1 MSDKNMPRAE
11 VKVIQ
16 SSFDTFQSPIKKSE
30 KSEQLDP
37 AVNVSASEWIPHR
50 IDMNGLRE
58 LVETSTIL
66 PQCIKAYKNNIAGFG
81 ISVEY
86 IDDIEEN
93 EETKAEWVALERIL
107 SLLNLD
113 TDTKEVF
120 EKVVKAR
127 ETFGISYIECIR
139 NFNGEVVEI
148 QFINDTPSVH
158 MTYPQE
164 PYIDMDYIYRGE
176 KISRKRKFRK
186 FKQEIAGKTV
196 YFKEFGDP
204 RIMDKRNGQYV
215 DNLEID
221 YQANELLD
229 FVEGDGYYGTVRW
242 IGQVIVVDGNYR
254 AELLNNN
261 YFRNGRHIPMMI
273 IVKGGTLSDE
283 SFDKLKSY
291 MNDIKGENGQH
302 AFMILET
309 EKTES
314 TADFESGGT
323 GPDIEIKDLANIL
336 QKDELFQEY
345 QENGRKKVQSSFLLP
360 DLYTGYTT
368 DFNRATAQTAMEITE
383 KQVFQPERASLAW
396 IVNNKLL
403 NGYGFKYVK
412 AVFDA
417 PDITNPD
424 DIMKILNVTER
435 AGGMTMNDA
444 RKLTMDTLGL
454 ESEDYPEAFNMD
466 DIGNVPLAVI
476 KSMPALYNHG
486 NDEDSEHI
494 DDTVADGFII
504 GDDVKRGLDEQI
516 EKAERARE
524 DEIVSVMKEVRKTLL
539 AMGGD
544 ANA

>member
-1 MSDKNMPRAE
+1 M
-11 VKVIQ
+11 
-16 SSFDTFQSPIKKSE
+16 
-30 KSEQLDP
+30 
-37 AVNVSASEWIPHR
+37 
-50 IDMNGLRE
+50 
-58 LVETSTIL
+58 
-66 PQCIKAYKNNIAGFG
+66 
-81 ISVEY
+81 
-86 IDDIEEN
+86 
-93 EETKAEWVALERIL
+93 
-107 SLLNLD
+107 
-113 TDTKEVF
+113 
-120 EKVVKAR
+120 
-127 ETFGISYIECIR
+127 
-139 NFNGEVVEI
+139 
-148 QFINDTPSVH
+148 
-158 MTYPQE
+158 
-164 PYIDMDYIYRGE
+164 
-176 KISRKRKFRK
+176 
-186 FKQEIAGKTV
+186 
-196 YFKEFGDP
+196 
-204 RIMDKRNGQYV
+204 
-215 DNLEID
+215 
-221 YQANELLD
+221 
-229 FVEGDGYYGTVRW
+229 
-242 IGQVIVVDGNYR
+242 
-254 AELLNNN
+254 
-261 YFRNGRHIPMMI
+261 
-273 IVKGGTLSDE
+273 SDE

-424 DIMKILNVTER
+424 DIMKILNITER

-476 KSMPALYNHG
+476 KSMPELYNHG
-486 NDEDSEHI
+486 NDEDSGHI
-494 DDTVADGFII
+494 DDTAADSFII

>member
-1 MSDKNMPRAE
+1 MGCRK
-11 VKVIQ
+11 
-16 SSFDTFQSPIKKSE
+16 
-30 KSEQLDP
+30 
-37 AVNVSASEWIPHR
+37 
-50 IDMNGLRE
+50 
-58 LVETSTIL
+58 LVEQSTIL
-66 PQCIKAYKNNIAGFG
+66 PQCIRSYKNNIAGFG
-81 ISVEY
+81 ISVSY
-86 IDDIEEN
+86 IDDIEET
-93 EETKAEWVALERIL
+93 EETKAEWDSLERIL
-107 SLLNLD
+107 YLLNLD

-127 ETFGISYIECIR
+127 ETFGIAYIECIR

-176 KISRKRKFRK
+176 KISRKKKFRK

-215 DNLEID
+215 DSLELD
-221 YQANELLD
+221 YQANEILD

-242 IGQVIVVDGNYR
+242 IGQVLVVDGNFR

-261 YFRNGRHIPMMI
+261 YFRNGRHTPLMI
-273 IVKGGTLSDE
+273 VVKGGTLSDE
-283 SFDKLKSY
+283 SFEKLKVY
-291 MNDIKGENGQH
+291 MNGIKGENGQH
-302 AFMILET
+302 SFMILET

-314 TADFESGGT
+314 TADFETSGT

-345 QENGRKKVQSSFLLP
+345 QENGRRKVQSSFLLP
-360 DLYTGYTT
+360 DLYVGYTT

-383 KQVFQPERASLAW
+383 KQVFQPERTSLAW
-396 IVNNKLL
+396 IINNKLL

-435 AGGMTMNDA
+435 AGGMTLNDA
-444 RKLTMDTLGL
+444 RKITMDTIGL
-454 ESEDYPEAFNMD
+454 AAEDYPETFDMS
-466 DIGNVPLAVI
+466 DIGNVPLSVI
-476 KSMPALYNHG
+476 KSMPALYNYG
-486 NDEDSEHI
+486 AENTQNPNMI
-494 DDTVADGFII
+494 DDKT
-504 GDDVKRGLDEQI
+504 KSELDEQI
-516 EKAERARE
+516 KKAEQAKE
-524 DEIVSVMKEVRKTLL
+524 DDVVSVMKEVRKALL
-539 AMGGD
+539 CVGGGAD
-544 ANA
+544 V